1 LEADRANDGGQY
13 LLVRGG
19 GDRDREAWTGT
30 EAGLGT
36 VSDIGGTEWCG
47 LDVDE
52 KDDAGEYPSSSS
64 LSPPSIPSI
73 LSFQSGTI

>member
-36 VSDIGGTEWCG
+36 VSDIGGTEW
-47 LDVDE
+47 
-52 KDDAGEYPSSSS
+52 
-64 LSPPSIPSI
+64 
-73 LSFQSGTI
+73 